1 MLKPLR
7 LLRALLFCAAPLC
20 GATLLCGALLQ
31 ASAAA
36 TQLQPFEARYQMVL
50 RGMTV
55 AESTM
60 KLSTTGGDQWTY
72 SAISEP
78 RGLARLI
85 APHAIT
91 QVSDMRMSAI
101 GIQPLHYVGDDGKA
115 SKDRD
120 IDLHFDWEKLRVTG
134 TAAAASVDEPI
145 SAGTQDDLS
154 VQVALMFE
162 LANGRTPATIKTYGD
177 RGARE
182 YKYSR
187 EGKETLQTPL
197 GAIETIVYRSER
209 SGSPR
214 VTRYWCAPSLGFL
227 PLRAQQKRL
236 DDVEW
241 TMDIRSLQR

>member
-1 MLKPLR
+1 MLKPLY
-7 LLRALLFCAAPLC
+7 LVGAALYAV
-20 GATLLCGALLQ
+20 ALH
-31 ASAAA
+31 AAA
-36 TQLQPFEARYQMVL
+36 AAAELQPFEAKYQMMA

-55 AESTM
+55 AESTL
-60 KLSTTGGDQWTY
+60 KLSNDGGGQWIY

-85 APHAIT
+85 APRAIT
-91 QVSDMRMSAI
+91 QVSTMRMGAA

-115 SKDRD
+115 SKQRD
-120 IDLHFDWEKLRVTG
+120 IDLRFDWEKLRVTG
-134 TAAAASVDEPI
+134 VSAAAAVDESI

-154 VQVALMFE
+154 IQVALMFE
-162 LANGRTPATIKTYGD
+162 LANGRTPAIINTYGD

-182 YKYSR
+182 YRYSR
-187 EGKETLQTPL
+187 EGTETLQTPL
-197 GAIETIVYRSER
+197 GAIETVIYRSER

-214 VTRYWCAPSLGFL
+214 VTRYWCAPSLGYL

-241 TMDIRSLQR
+241 TMDIRALRR

>member
-1 MLKPLR
+1 MLKPAR
-7 LLRALLFCAAPLC
+7 LVPA
-20 GATLLCGALLQ
+20 LLCGTALWCVAAVQ
-31 ASAAA
+31 TSAAA
-36 TQLQPFEARYQMVL
+36 ANLQAFEARYQVVL

-60 KLSTTGGDQWTY
+60 KLSSNGGDQWTY

-85 APHAIT
+85 APRAIT
-91 QVSDMRMSAI
+91 QVSDMRMSAT
-101 GIQPLHYVGDDGKA
+101 GIQPSHYVGEDGKA

-197 GAIETIVYRSER
+197 GTIETIIYRSAR

-214 VTRYWCAPSLGFL
+214 VTRYWCAPALGFL
-227 PLRAQQKRL
+227 PVRAQQKRL

>member
-1 MLKPLR
+1 MMKPVHLV
-7 LLRALLFCAAPLC
+7 RALLCSTALLCEAAP
-20 GATLLCGALLQ
+20 Q

-36 TQLQPFEARYQMVL
+36 AELQPFEASYQVVL

-60 KLSTTGGDQWTY
+60 KLSSNGGDQWTY

-85 APHAIT
+85 APRTVT
-91 QVSDMRMSAI
+91 QVSDMRMSAT
-101 GIQPLHYVGDDGKA
+101 GIQPLHYVGDDGRA

-134 TAAAASVDEPI
+134 TAASASVDEPI
-145 SAGTQDDLS
+145 SAGTHDDLS
-154 VQVALMFE
+154 IQVALMFE